1 MVKLPDGKGHFSY
14 SVTYTG
20 KREGFF
26 IEKGP
31 WLSVFILKGV
41 DTPQTPPKHTQL
53 RFSGEEIEHREEV
66 EPRTMSL
73 RKRWSLGP

>member
-41 DTPQTPPKHTQL
+41 DTPQTPPNTP
-53 RFSGEEIEHREEV
+53 S
-66 EPRTMSL
+66 
-73 RKRWSLGP
+73 